1 MSNNILILASAEG
14 FIIKGLESKL
24 RGIGMETVY
33 SAPRIT
39 SIGSSC
45 DGAELVIIYCDEK
58 ISDFSVS
65 FLLASKRSSS
75 SSIFE

>member
-14 FIIKGLESKL
+14 FLIKGLESKL

-33 SAPRIT
+33 SAPRIS

-58 ISDFSVS
+58 ISEF
-65 FLLASKRSSS
+65 
-75 SSIFE
+75 